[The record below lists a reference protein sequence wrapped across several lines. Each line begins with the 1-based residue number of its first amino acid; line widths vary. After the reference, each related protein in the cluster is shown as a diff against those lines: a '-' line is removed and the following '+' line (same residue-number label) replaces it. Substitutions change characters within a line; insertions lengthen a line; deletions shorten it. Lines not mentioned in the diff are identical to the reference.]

1 MTSYSV
7 QKRSQN
13 SLFYMATFLP
23 VTSQYCTYVRTRTCT
38 MPDIDLDEYSSYCN
52 SEKLGM
58 DCDGVSNDDIY
69 ISISSPDTIRK
80 SSSRV
85 SNEHG
90 TPVCVLTIPNQ
101 LLLNWND
108 SNTTSFVSKAND
120 NIINEIV
127 TLRQEKRLENV
138 LASHARTINSPAK
151 KMRSGSK
158 RHELLQKYTHVL
170 VMAGETIS
178 IQEVINENEPIGP
191 RTGRAV

>member
-1 MTSYSV
+1 
-7 QKRSQN
+7 
-13 SLFYMATFLP
+13 
-23 VTSQYCTYVRTRTCT
+23 
-38 MPDIDLDEYSSYCN
+38 
-52 SEKLGM
+52 M
-58 DCDGVSNDDIY
+58 DCDKVFNDDMY
-69 ISISSPDTIRK
+69 TSISSPDSICK

-101 LLLNWND
+101 PLLDWNNSD
-108 SNTTSFVSKAND
+108 TTFVRKAND

-127 TLRQEKRLENV
+127 TLRQEKCLENV
-138 LASHARTINSPAK
+138 LTSHARTIKSRGK

-178 IQEVINENEPIGP
+178 IQEVINENQLAQEQAEQY
-191 RTGRAV
+191 RAAAENLTKEIDGLREEFRQHTMNMENRGKPLDQVHKYNS